1 MHRDLPLRMRAYAL
15 RAAAAGAA
23 AAAAE
28 ARQLLALG
36 GGALPRVRQPER
48 GGGGRL
54 QRDAARRHV
63 GGAALH
69 QPAAR
74 GLARGRLPPLAAVEV
89 GLQEDALRLGAGACV
104 RAACMVCAW
113 DMHGLCIGYAWGLHG
128 TCMAPACVW
137 VRYAQMPR
145 LRGRSIFRI
154 TTRGFTPLDFD
165 YSDERG
171 ADDSNSAAAAKAAA
185 AAEAAVAADAAAA
198 AVAASPP
205 PQRRLDSPA
214 RLPASVGRKPLQEI
228 VDVAE
233 FEAEVL
239 RLAADRTIQL

>member
-1 MHRDLPLRMRAYAL
+1 MRAYAL

-23 AAAAE
+23 AATAE

-36 GGALPRVRQPER
+36 GRALPRVRQPER

-63 GGAALH
+63 DGAALH

-89 GLQEDALRLGAGACV
+89 SLQEDALRLGAGARVC
-104 RAACMVCAW
+104 AACMVCTW
-113 DMHGLCIGYAWGLHG
+113 DICDI
-128 TCMAPACVW
+128 W
-137 VRYAQMPR
+137 VPCAQMPR

-171 ADDSNSAAAAKAAA
+171 AADSNSAAAAEAAA
-185 AAEAAVAADAAAA
+185 AADAAAA
-198 AVAASPP
+198 AAAASAAPPP

-214 RLPASVGRKPLQEI
+214 RVAPSAGRKPLQEI

>member
-1 MHRDLPLRMRAYAL
+1 MRAYAL

-23 AAAAE
+23 AATAE

-36 GGALPRVRQPER
+36 GRALPRVRQPER

-63 GGAALH
+63 DGAALH

-89 GLQEDALRLGAGACV
+89 SLQEDALRLDAGARVCAV
-104 RAACMVCAW
+104 CMVCTW
-113 DMHGLCIGYAWGLHG
+113 DICDI
-128 TCMAPACVW
+128 W
-137 VRYAQMPR
+137 VPCAQMPR

-171 ADDSNSAAAAKAAA
+171 ASAA
-185 AAEAAVAADAAAA
+185 AAEAAAAADAAAA
-198 AVAASPP
+198 ASAAPPP

-214 RLPASVGRKPLQEI
+214 RVAPSAGRKPLQEI

>member
-1 MHRDLPLRMRAYAL
+1 MPCAQRPLGPLLPLRRHANCSRWVEARYRVCANLSEEEAGDFNVMLRDGAWVAQRFTSLQPAGSLEGAFLHLQRWKSVFKKMRYGSAQVRACVL
-15 RAAAAGAA
+15 RAWCVHGICMGSAWVCMGSAWH
-23 AAAAE
+23 
-28 ARQLLALG
+28 L
-36 GGALPRVRQPER
+36 
-48 GGGGRL
+48 
-54 QRDAARRHV
+54 HV
-63 GGAALH
+63 IWM
-69 QPAAR
+69 P
-74 GLARGRLPPLAAVEV
+74 
-89 GLQEDALRLGAGACV
+89 C
-104 RAACMVCAW
+104 
-113 DMHGLCIGYAWGLHG
+113 
-128 TCMAPACVW
+128 
-137 VRYAQMPR
+137 AQMPR

-165 YSDERG
+165 YSEERG

-185 AAEAAVAADAAAA
+185 AAEAAVAADAADTAVA